1 MSNTVQR
8 AAHIPTEVLPVIPAQ
23 TDDRN
28 SVPGISSPVRVMPAV
43 VGKAGAA
50 QRIYVECPDFCGV
63 DHTKGY
69 VELEDITH
77 YSASDVAQVL
87 TFLDDTTSHS
97 DLTATIALDPTAEDP
112 RKREAHLVVDTGT
125 FEEARLTPAMAEEL
139 ADDLIAFASQLR
151 HKARQVAAFN
161 RKQARR

>member
-1 MSNTVQR
+1 MSNTVSR
-8 AAHIPTEVLPVIPAQ
+8 GAHIPTVNLLPGIPAQ
-23 TDDRN
+23 P
-28 SVPGISSPVRVMPAV
+28 VAPVRLVPAV
-43 VGKAGAA
+43 VGKAGTQ
-50 QRIYVECPDFCGV
+50 QRIFVECPDFCGV

-77 YSASDVAQVL
+77 YSASDVAQVS
-87 TFLDDTTSHS
+87 TFFDETTSHT
-97 DLTATIALDPTAEDP
+97 DLTATIASDPTASDP
-112 RKREAHLVVDTGT
+112 RLREAHLLVDTGT
-125 FEEARLTPAMAEEL
+125 FDEARLTPAMAEEL